1 MSPQTYLINLK
12 ESSDRMMA
20 MQDSLSQFSVDFER
34 VEAIDAQALTDDIYA
49 TVTAPNIEYPHQ
61 LRPGEIACFLSHRK
75 CWQEL
80 IDSNSEWALV
90 LEDHCDFSPKAE
102 KYLKS
107 SDWIPKGC
115 DLVQLIFTETPSY
128 TNQQIDLPDGN
139 ALIKLLCSS
148 SRRASAYFISRK
160 AAELALRESLQIPSP
175 VDNFLFGP
183 WSDYSKK
190 VPCWRLLGAVV
201 RRNAQAETTILGR
214 GSKNKTRNKERFYPK
229 RIWLK
234 LGMKFKRLF
243 LKKHYQSWV
252 TE

>member
-1 MSPQTYLINLK
+1 MSLKTYLINLK
-12 ESSDRMMA
+12 QSTDRLMA
-20 MQDSLSQFSVDFER
+20 MQGFLNQFEVEYER
-34 VEAIDAQALTDDIYA
+34 VEAIDAKTLTDDIYTTA
-49 TVTAPNIEYPHQ
+49 TAPNIEYPHQ

-75 CWQEL
+75 CWQKL

-107 SDWIPKGC
+107 SDWIPQGC

-148 SRRASAYFISRK
+148 PRRASAYFISRK
-160 AAELALRESLQIPSP
+160 AAELALRESLPIPSP

-201 RRNAQAETTILGR
+201 RRNTQAKTTILGR
-214 GSKNKTRNKERFYPK
+214 GSNNKTRNKERFYPE
-229 RIWLK
+229 RIFLK
-234 LGMKFKRLF
+234 LKMKLKRLF
-243 LKKHYQSWV
+243 LKKHYQFWF